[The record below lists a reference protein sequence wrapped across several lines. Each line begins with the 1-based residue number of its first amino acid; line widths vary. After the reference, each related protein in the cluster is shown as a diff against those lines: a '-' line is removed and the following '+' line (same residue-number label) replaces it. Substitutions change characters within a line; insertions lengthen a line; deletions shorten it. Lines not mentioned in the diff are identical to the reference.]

1 MPAKILVVDD
11 QALVLGVLKEILAR
25 GPYNVYTAQ
34 SAEQALEIMA
44 HEVVDVV
51 ISDERMPGMR
61 GSEFLAII
69 RNQYPETVR
78 IIITGHASLESTIRA
93 INEGEI
99 YRLLTKPVTSE
110 DLHAAVKEAL
120 EHKARA
126 GRSNSDKALLA
137 HLEKQAPGIT
147 HVKRDE
153 DGVVIISENEP

>member
-25 GPYNVYTAQ
+25 GPYKVYAAQ
-34 SAEQALEIMA
+34 SAEQALEIMT
-44 HEVVDVV
+44 HEAVDVV

-61 GSEFLAII
+61 GSELLAII
-69 RNQYPETVR
+69 RNQYPDTVR

-110 DLHAAVKEAL
+110 DLHAVVKDAL
-120 EHKARA
+120 EHKTKA
-126 GRSNSDKALLA
+126 GRSSSGNAILA

-147 HVKRDE
+147 RVKRDE
-153 DGVVIISENEP
+153 DGVVIINENEP